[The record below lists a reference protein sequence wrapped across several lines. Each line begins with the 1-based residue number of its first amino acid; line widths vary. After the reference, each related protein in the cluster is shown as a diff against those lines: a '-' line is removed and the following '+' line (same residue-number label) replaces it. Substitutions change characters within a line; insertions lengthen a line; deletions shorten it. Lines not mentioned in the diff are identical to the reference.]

1 MQPVS
6 KTINDRVRDL
16 ELQMATVLSQQANHG
31 EKLEEVRDELRYVK
45 RSLLALVFTILGG
58 IAVLAVQSALNGGF
72 GS

>member
-6 KTINDRVRDL
+6 NGELASRVRAL
-16 ELQMATVLSQQANHG
+16 ELQMATVLAQQANQS

-45 RSLLALVFTILGG
+45 RSLLALVFTIVGG
-58 IAVLAVQSALNGGF
+58 IAVILVQGAINGF